1 MSALGVLYYSHMA
14 KYTNRIQ
21 VNVSNTL
28 RDRVSYEAKRMGITV
43 PEYVRYALL
52 NELESVSEIDDIDRE
67 LLKDLPEAIDDVRNG
82 RVIEARTPEEAI
94 AIMRSFDED
103 V

>member
-1 MSALGVLYYSHMA
+1 MG
-14 KYTNRIQ
+14 KYKNRIQ
-21 VNVSNTL
+21 VNMSDTL
-28 RDRVSYEAKRMGITV
+28 RDRVSFEAKRRGISV

-52 NELESVSEIDDIDRE
+52 NELGNSVEIDDIDRE

-82 RVIEARTPEEAI
+82 RVLEARTPEEAI